1 MKIAKEEAGARG
13 QRVPGQG
20 ARGLRRGRL
29 SLTEQRWGQGTQEG
43 HLRGPGEEA
52 WEASLELPNKLLL
65 CFGAQISQVSGKFTG
80 QWPLCVR
87 FAGKA

>member
-1 MKIAKEEAGARG
+1 MKIAKEEAGAGG

-43 HLRGPGEEA
+43 CLWGPGEAA
-52 WEASLELPNKLLL
+52 WEAE
-65 CFGAQISQVSGKFTG
+65 A
-80 QWPLCVR
+80 
-87 FAGKA
+87 